1 MRMKAIL
8 TPLALAVAGAV
19 VALWSAPARADIV
32 AAYVEGHG
40 GLGNNDTTGRETAS
54 GSGSGSSL
62 APALGFQLGVRLLIF
77 EGYFDRTSFGSGA
90 SVSRGILGLRAGL
103 GSQNLRLVLRAGGGV
118 ITEEG
123 GALTGMSLGVPE
135 RQGVV
140 ARAGVAVEKSLAPGK
155 LWGGAGLDGEVF
167 SLASA
172 TAVPS
177 SGYAGRT
184 QGSDA
189 FLSVYLKF
197 ELGI

>member
-1 MRMKAIL
+1 MRIKAIL
-8 TPLALAVAGAV
+8 TPLALTVAGAI
-19 VALWSAPARADIV
+19 ALSSAPARADII

-40 GLGNNDTTGRETAS
+40 GLGNNDIGRETAS
-54 GSGSGSSL
+54 GSSSGSGL
-62 APALGFQLGVRLLIF
+62 VPALGFQLGARVLIF
-77 EGYFDRTSFGSGA
+77 EGYFDRTAFGSGA

-118 ITEEG
+118 ISEEG
-123 GALTGMSLGVPE
+123 GALTGMNLGVPE

-140 ARAGVAVEKSLAPGK
+140 GRAGVAVETALAPGK

-167 SLASA
+167 SLAAASPA
-172 TAVPS
+172 PS
-177 SGYAGRT
+177 SGVVGRT

-189 FLSVYLKF
+189 FLSLYLKF